1 MMKKEKNNKLEL
13 VGHLQVIDQPLLSL
27 YVTQSGDALFF
38 FYRLKKNEYYLTKV
52 KPSDVIAYLDE
63 KMGLLQIFMASDDYV
78 CHHKSRHAAVT
89 TDFITIDDAKR
100 NELQHCIES
109 FNMYDDLFG
118 LDEIKVRHYIKDKH
132 IDKITE
138 SHKELAYG

>member
-1 MMKKEKNNKLEL
+1 MKMENNNRLEL
-13 VGHLQVIDQPLLSL
+13 VGHLQVTDQPLLSL
-27 YVTQSGDALFF
+27 YVTQSGDTLFF
-38 FYRLKKNEYYLTKV
+38 FYRLKRNEYYLTKV

-63 KMGLLQIFMASDDYV
+63 KMGLLQIYMESDDYLYF
-78 CHHKSRHAAVT
+78 HRSRHTAAT
-89 TDFITIDDAKR
+89 TDFISVDESKR
-100 NELQHCIES
+100 IELQHRIES

-132 IDKITE
+132 IDQITE

>member
-1 MMKKEKNNKLEL
+1 MKKENNNRLEL
-13 VGHLQVIDQPLLSL
+13 VGHLQVTDQPLLSL

-38 FYRLKKNEYYLTKV
+38 FYRLKRNEYYLTKV
-52 KPSDVIAYLDE
+52 TPSEVIAYLDE
-63 KMGLLQIFMASDDYV
+63 KIGLLQIYMASDDYMY
-78 CHHKSRHAAVT
+78 HHKSRHAAAT
-89 TDFITIDDAKR
+89 TDFITIDDVKR

-118 LDEIKVRHYIKDKH
+118 LDEIKVRHFIMDKQ
-132 IDKITE
+132 IDNRKE

>member
-1 MMKKEKNNKLEL
+1 MMKKKNNRLEL
-13 VGHLQVIDQPLLSL
+13 VGHLQVTDQPLLSL
-27 YVTQSGDALFF
+27 YVTQAGDALFF
-38 FYRLKKNEYYLTKV
+38 FYRLKRNEYYLTKV
-52 KPSDVIAYLDE
+52 KPNDVIAYLDE

-78 CHHKSRHAAVT
+78 YHHKSRHTAAT
-89 TDFITIDDAKR
+89 SDFIRIDESR
-100 NELQHCIES
+100 RIELQHQIES

-132 IDKITE
+132 INKITE

>member
-1 MMKKEKNNKLEL
+1 MEL
-13 VGHLQVIDQPLLSL
+13 VGHLQVTDQPLLSL
-27 YVTQSGDALFF
+27 YVTQRGDALFF
-38 FYRLKKNEYYLTKV
+38 FYRLKRNEYYLTRV

-63 KMGLLQIFMASDDYV
+63 KMGLLQIFMASDDYLY
-78 CHHKSRHAAVT
+78 HHKTRHSAVT

-118 LDEIKVRHYIKDKH
+118 MDEIKVRHYIMDIH
-132 IDKITE
+132 IDKRIE